1 MYTIKLK
8 TLFSSYPPSLHQSLM
23 WMMMNRATLLPHMLC
38 LLFIF
43 IWLQRFVIIVELP
56 VSDLLAPDL
65 SSRFLN
71 KAKDLLEFV
80 RLRDFNLI

>member
-8 TLFSSYPPSLHQSLM
+8 TLSSYPPSLHQSLM
-23 WMMMNRATLLPHMLC
+23 WMMMNRATLLSYMLC

-56 VSDLLAPDL
+56 VSDLLSPDL

-80 RLRDFNLI
+80 RLRHFNLI